1 MFVESSVSGRVL
13 PEMLRT
19 RRIAMV
25 AKRKLVLE
33 AIILSF
39 WGFCFV
45 LFCFAMIELREFC
58 FYIVVLDGFEA

>member
-1 MFVESSVSGRVL
+1 
-13 PEMLRT
+13 
-19 RRIAMV
+19 MV